1 MKALRF
7 LASRWVLS
15 FVGVAIVALLVWFFG
30 PLLAWLEGWVAR
42 LVIVLVLLIVWAA
55 ANLTLDL
62 FRRRREQRLEKG
74 VTETTANAEEQGGS
88 EEAAALRER
97 MSTALGL
104 LKKVRGTRG
113 YLYEQP
119 WYVIIGPPGAGK
131 TTALLNS
138 GLKFPLAAEMGQGA
152 VAGVGGTRLCDWWFT
167 ENAVLID
174 TAGRYTTQDSNAAV
188 DRAGWDAF
196 LEMLHRTRPRQPL
209 NGVIVAIALSDVA
222 AAPKNEQIAHARA
235 VRRRIKELEE
245 RLNIRLPVYLMLTKS
260 DLIAGFA
267 EFFDDLDRERREQV
281 WGVTFPFGKGA
292 TATPVAQFPDE
303 LQLLV
308 DRLNDRLFDRLQA
321 EQSPDRRALIAGFPT
336 QIASLAQPLQGFLT
350 EAFGG
355 SKLDPAPL
363 LRGVYFASGTQEG
376 SPIDRLTGVMM
387 RAFGLDQRRAA
398 ALRPVQGRSYFL
410 GQLVSRVIFGEA
422 MLVSEPPS
430 AHLRRL
436 ILRSASYAVVALLT
450 LGVAGWLVLNK
461 SASEREI
468 GEMSAALDTYE
479 RIAKDTTFDPVND
492 ADLPRLLPLLD
503 AARDLANATKAGTPL
518 LAGFDLSQTAKLRSG
533 AAGVYRHA
541 LGYALLP
548 RLVWR
553 LEAQMRGYF
562 TQPDFLYEATRVYLM
577 LGGQGPL
584 DRALVK
590 EWMTYDWQAQYSGP
604 ANIAVVADLQRHLDA
619 LLAEP
624 LPAVGLDDSLV
635 AKARTTFSRVSLA
648 SRAYSRIKPSAAA
661 QSLPPWRP
669 SEALGR
675 AGGSVFTR
683 ASGKK
688 LSDGIPGFLTVDGFH
703 KVLLPALSTATR
715 EVASESWVLGQ
726 KVPGNLDLAQQS
738 EVANDVVKQYLEDY
752 AKAWDGLLQDL
763 EIAPLR
769 SLNQASQDLYIL
781 ASKQSPLK
789 ELLTAIARQLTL
801 SEPPKSST
809 VEAVA
814 AEAEKAAK
822 DKAASVSPTVAKSTA
837 LASLLAGQAGS
848 KQLHGNL
855 EAVLVAP
862 APRDVEP
869 VLEVARLRVGAREI
883 GDQRG
888 LGGRGREEAGAE
900 DRIEQMHAR
909 GDGFGDARGRAHD
922 LGREIHELGVRLE
935 EREELHARRQRF
947 EKAVEAHEAGVG
959 LRGARERLDD
969 ARRQFPQQ
977 FARARRARAAIAPG
991 MPAAHRRG
999 DGRTFAEAEAGEGR
1013 ERARIVLEPREHE
1026 RAGAGLARRV
1036 LEQAAIMRGDRL
1048 EHAAQ
1053 PCAECLAVREAH
1065 EGREPFPLVRVL
1077 GQRLGLLVGDHLQA
1091 VLDRAQE
1098 GVGGFE
1104 IGDRLGRSTSRG
1116 GERLQRRD
1124 RRGHAQ
1130 FRIAPA
1136 PDQLLGLRVEFDLAD
1151 AAAPDLHVV
1160 AVQRD
1165 LPAAAMRLDL
1175 ALDRVDVGDGR
1186 EIEMPAPHE
1195 GPQGREELLARLPVA
1210 CHRARLDHRGAFPVL
1225 ADALVIGLGRERGE
1239 RHGRGRRIG
1248 AQAQVGAEHVAV
1260 LVARFHDPD
1269 EVAHELDEDRLQIV
1283 RIGAAHALGVVE
1295 DDEVDVGGIVE
1306 FARPQLAHAEHDEP
1320 RALLGCGL
1328 VGKDQAVAPRRL
1340 AQQVAAGEVEGG
1352 LGRARD
1358 RGRHL
1363 RHVPQARYVGQRDRQ
1378 RRALFHL
1385 AQALHQ
1391 GEGLDRPA
1399 ELLARLGER
1408 RLEALVRALAQQARG
1423 IFRIAQ
1429 HERREV
1435 RGIAEDRAEG
1445 GGGGLAGREFPG
1457 E

>member
-30 PLLAWLEGWVAR
+30 PLLPWLEGWIAR
-42 LVIVLVLLIVWAA
+42 LAIVLGLLFVWLAV
-55 ANLTLDL
+55 NLAIYL
-62 FRRRREQRLEKG
+62 FRRGREQRLEKG
-74 VTETTANAEEQGGS
+74 VTETTANAEEQVGS
-88 EEAAALRER
+88 EEAAAVRER

-104 LKKVRGTRG
+104 LKKARGTRG

-174 TAGRYTTQDSNAAV
+174 TAGRYTTQDSNATV

-245 RLNIRLPVYLMLTKS
+245 RLNIHLPVYLMLTKS

-267 EFFDDLDRERREQV
+267 EFFDDLDRDRREQV
-281 WGVTFPFGKGA
+281 WGVTFPYGKAA
-292 TATPVAQFPDE
+292 TTAPVAQFPEE

-336 QIASLAQPLQGFLT
+336 QIASLAQPLQGFLM

-430 AHLRRL
+430 ARLRRL
-436 ILRSASYAVVALLT
+436 ILRSASYAMVALLT
-450 LGVAGWLVLNK
+450 LGVAGWLMLNR

-468 GEMSAALDTYE
+468 GQMAAALDTYE
-479 RIAKDTTFDPVND
+479 KIAKETTFDPVND
-492 ADLPRLLPLLD
+492 ADLPHLLPLLD
-503 AARDLANATKAGTPL
+503 AARDLTNATKGSSPL
-518 LAGFDLSQTAKLRSG
+518 LAGFDLSQTAKLRGG
-533 AAGVYRHA
+533 ADSVYRHA

-548 RLVWR
+548 RLIWR

-584 DRALVK
+584 DKALVK
-590 EWMTYDWQAQYSGP
+590 EWMTYDWQAQYAGP
-604 ANIAVVADLQRHLDA
+604 ANMAFIADLQKHLDA
-619 LLAEP
+619 LLAQP
-624 LPAVGLDDSLV
+624 LPAVGLDDALV

-669 SEALGR
+669 SDALGR

-726 KVPGNLDLAQQS
+726 KVPTTLDLAQQS
-738 EVANDVVKQYLEDY
+738 KVANEVIKQYVEDY
-752 AKAWDGLLQDL
+752 AKAWDALLQDL

-781 ASKQSPLK
+781 ASRQSPLK

-801 SEPPKSST
+801 SEPPKAST
-809 VEAVA
+809 AEAMA

-837 LASLLAGQAGS
+837 LAVLLAGQQGAQPARPPGS
-848 KQLHGNL
+848 EIDERYRQIRELVTPPGSAPIDQVLKLLDDLRQQL
-855 EAVLVAP
+855 
-862 APRDVEP
+862 
-869 VLEVARLRVGAREI
+869 ARLNA
-883 GDQRG
+883 
-888 LGGRGREEAGAE
+888 
-900 DRIEQMHAR
+900 
-909 GDGFGDARGRAHD
+909 
-922 LGREIHELGVRLE
+922 
-935 EREELHARRQRF
+935 
-947 EKAVEAHEAGVG
+947 AGVG
-959 LRGARERLDD
+959 APAAPTTDDPSLALRAESQRQPQPLGRWLAAMGEQSTALRSGGAR
-969 ARRQFPQQ
+969 
-977 FARARRARAAIAPG
+977 
-991 MPAAHRRG
+991 
-999 DGRTFAEAEAGEGR
+999 
-1013 ERARIVLEPREHE
+1013 
-1026 RAGAGLARRV
+1026 
-1036 LEQAAIMRGDRL
+1036 
-1048 EHAAQ
+1048 
-1053 PCAECLAVREAH
+1053 
-1065 EGREPFPLVRVL
+1065 
-1077 GQRLGLLVGDHLQA
+1077 
-1091 VLDRAQE
+1091 
-1098 GVGGFE
+1098 
-1104 IGDRLGRSTSRG
+1104 
-1116 GERLQRRD
+1116 
-1124 RRGHAQ
+1124 
-1130 FRIAPA
+1130 
-1136 PDQLLGLRVEFDLAD
+1136 
-1151 AAAPDLHVV
+1151 
-1160 AVQRD
+1160 
-1165 LPAAAMRLDL
+1165 
-1175 ALDRVDVGDGR
+1175 
-1186 EIEMPAPHE
+1186 
-1195 GPQGREELLARLPVA
+1195 
-1210 CHRARLDHRGAFPVL
+1210 
-1225 ADALVIGLGRERGE
+1225 
-1239 RHGRGRRIG
+1239 
-1248 AQAQVGAEHVAV
+1248 
-1260 LVARFHDPD
+1260 
-1269 EVAHELDEDRLQIV
+1269 
-1283 RIGAAHALGVVE
+1283 
-1295 DDEVDVGGIVE
+1295 
-1306 FARPQLAHAEHDEP
+1306 
-1320 RALLGCGL
+1320 
-1328 VGKDQAVAPRRL
+1328 
-1340 AQQVAAGEVEGG
+1340 QQVATAYNGVNGPGRLCAPAVNGRFPFVPGSSNETPLDDFAKLFSPGG
-1352 LGRARD
+1352 LIDGFFNT
-1358 RGRHL
+1358 HL
-1363 RHVPQARYVGQRDRQ
+1363 RPYVNTTGKTWTPQAVDGVSAPLGPPDIAQFQRAAVIRDLFFASGSSTISVRFDITPVELDAGASQVNLELDGTSVTYAHGPARSTQITWPGPNGMTNVRLVFNPPPSGGTGVLSENGPWAMFRLFGRGSLQQAGSPERYLLTFDLGD
-1378 RRALFHL
+1378 RRAAFEIRAGSVMNPFAPGVLRDF
-1385 AQALHQ
+1385 
-1391 GEGLDRPA
+1391 RCPA
-1399 ELLARLGER
+1399 VNG
-1408 RLEALVRALAQQARG
+1408 
-1423 IFRIAQ
+1423 
-1429 HERREV
+1429 
-1435 RGIAEDRAEG
+1435 
-1445 GGGGLAGREFPG
+1445 
-1457 E
+1457 